1 MLERGKERV
10 AGGVGQERTGRFSV
24 PAPGWK
30 SEWVTVR
37 GGRMR
42 TRELATPPS
51 LLLFWN
57 AVCIYCPVDPSF
69 SQEVIFS
76 RDRGE

>member
-1 MLERGKERV
+1 M
-10 AGGVGQERTGRFSV
+10 GQERTGRFSV

-30 SEWVTVR
+30 SEWVMVR

-57 AVCIYCPVDPSF
+57 AVCIYCPVDALRKILLIVNF
-69 SQEVIFS
+69 EIHC
-76 RDRGE
+76 